1 MKTFVKIGETT
12 HEVELTERLGE
23 LIVHLDGE
31 PCEVEYAEADN
42 LGQIVLIHGGKSY
55 AMSIEGGPHDIAI
68 TIAGHRYDCELEDE
82 RERAANL
89 AARAANKG
97 GGLLKAVMPGV
108 VVEVLVEAGE
118 AVTEGQP
125 LLILEAMKMQN
136 EIGAPGDGVVK
147 TLHASAGDAVGA
159 GDKLVTLAAPEG
171 E

>member
-1 MKTFVKIGETT
+1 VKTFVKIGEKT

-23 LIVHLDGE
+23 LIVHLDGDR
-31 PCEVEYAEADN
+31 CEVEYAEADN

-55 AMSIEGGPHDIAI
+55 AMSIEGGPHEIAV
-68 TIAGHRYDCELEDE
+68 TIAGHRYDCQLEDE

-108 VVEVLVEAGE
+108 VVELLVEIGDT
-118 AVTEGQP
+118 VVEGQP

-147 TLHASAGDAVGA
+147 ALHAAAGAAVGA
-159 GDKLVTLAAPEG
+159 GDKLVTLAG

>member
-1 MKTFVKIGETT
+1 VKTFVKIGETT

-55 AMSIEGGPHDIAI
+55 AMSIEGGPHEIAI

-97 GGLLKAVMPGV
+97 GG
-108 VVEVLVEAGE
+108 
-118 AVTEGQP
+118 

>member
-23 LIVHLDGE
+23 LIVRLDGE
-31 PCEVEYAEADN
+31 PCEVEYAEADQ
-42 LGQIVLIHGGKSY
+42 LGQIILIHGGKSY

-108 VVEVLVEAGE
+108 VVELLVEPITQRHGCGRL
-118 AVTEGQP
+118 AV
-125 LLILEAMKMQN
+125 
-136 EIGAPGDGVVK
+136 DD
-147 TLHASAGDAVGA
+147 HASPRQRHTSDRQPP
-159 GDKLVTLAAPEG
+159 DS
-171 E
+171 

>member
-1 MKTFVKIGETT
+1 MKTFVKIGEKT

-23 LIVHLDGE
+23 LIVHLDGDR
-31 PCEVEYAEADN
+31 CEVEYAEADN

-55 AMSIEGGPHDIAI
+55 AMSIEGGPHEIAV
-68 TIAGHRYDCELEDE
+68 TIAGLRYDCQLEDE

-108 VVEVLVEAGE
+108 VVELLVEIGDT
-118 AVTEGQP
+118 VVEGQP

-147 TLHASAGDAVGA
+147 ALHAAAGAAVGA
-159 GDKLVTLAAPEG
+159 GDKLVTLAG

>member
-1 MKTFVKIGETT
+1 MKTFVNIGEKT

-23 LIVHLDGE
+23 LIVHLDGDR
-31 PCEVEYAEADN
+31 CEVEYAEADN

-55 AMSIEGGPHDIAI
+55 AMSIEGGPHEIAV
-68 TIAGHRYDCELEDE
+68 TIAGHRYDCQLEDE

-108 VVEVLVEAGE
+108 VVELLVEIGDT
-118 AVTEGQP
+118 VVEGQP

-147 TLHASAGDAVGA
+147 ALHAAAGTAVGA
-159 GDKLVTLAAPEG
+159 GDKLVTLAG